1 MKNKTLKGI
10 SLVYIKYCLIRF
22 EISKEDIYK
31 YIDILHINKRQLK
44 ILIKSGVIDKMYTEI
59 GDTIKKH
66 GLIARKIERLNL
78 RMQEMKQTTNHKTPN
93 DNRRTNDEKISLISR
108 LIKERQL
115 QLLSLE
121 VSKDLRQTNVNNKG
135 VHEI

>member
-1 MKNKTLKGI
+1 MKDKTIKGI

-31 YIDILHINKRQLK
+31 YIDVLHINKRQLK

-59 GDTIKKH
+59 GDAIKKH

-78 RMQEMKQTTNHKTPN
+78 RMQEMKQTINHEIPN

-121 VSKDLRQTNVNNKG
+121 VSKDLMQTNVNNNG

>member
-44 ILIKSGVIDKMYTEI
+44 ILIKISVGMSQWKLY
-59 GDTIKKH
+59 
-66 GLIARKIERLNL
+66 LIW
-78 RMQEMKQTTNHKTPN
+78 
-93 DNRRTNDEKISLISR
+93 
-108 LIKERQL
+108 
-115 QLLSLE
+115 
-121 VSKDLRQTNVNNKG
+121 SKY
-135 VHEI
+135 